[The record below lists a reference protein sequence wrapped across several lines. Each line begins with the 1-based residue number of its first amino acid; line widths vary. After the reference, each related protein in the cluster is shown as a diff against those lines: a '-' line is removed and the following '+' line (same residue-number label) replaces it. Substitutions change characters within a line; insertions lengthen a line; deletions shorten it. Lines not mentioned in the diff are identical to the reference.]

1 MARKIKLERMSVELR
16 KGLKIGMEYT
26 FKVNDIEVP
35 GAEPIISNTGE
46 KLVGA
51 PEILA
56 VERKIN
62 LSLPIIQHLAKIIE
76 PLMYY
81 PEDDKGNKEDLENGN
96 TKLYQYGVVSGSILF
111 GSYYKTI
118 MKNPT
123 NKTLVIHSISFPS
136 TVISIELEVNPGLAL
151 GQPTTIPV
159 FNTFKQEATA
169 LGGVLGRIEFYT
181 YAIPPQAQ
189 FILHIHAIDNK
200 TQEIQSAWVDKTG
213 QKYYTGEDII
223 IRKKP
228 T

>member
-1 MARKIKLERMSVELR
+1 MARKVKLQSMSVELR
-16 KGLKIGMEYT
+16 KGLKVRVEYA
-26 FKVNDIEVP
+26 FKVNDIEIP
-35 GAEPIISNTGE
+35 DTEPVISNSGE
-46 KLVGA
+46 ELVGA
-51 PEILA
+51 PEILS

-62 LSLPIIQHLAKIIE
+62 LALPFAVHLAKTVE
-76 PLMYY
+76 PLMFY
-81 PEDDKGNKEDLENGN
+81 PEDDQGNKTELENGDV
-96 TKLYQYGVVSGSILF
+96 KLYQYGIISGSLLF

-136 TVISIELEVNPGLAL
+136 TVLSIELEVNPGLAL

-189 FILHIHAIDNK
+189 FILHIHALDNK
-200 TQEIQSAWVDKTG
+200 TEEIQSAWVDTTND
-213 QKYYTGEDII
+213 KYYISEDLIV
-223 IRKKP
+223 RKLS
-228 T
+228 